1 MGGESI
7 TSDQKEY
14 ERMKREEEV
23 KAAALKA
30 WDEFD
35 SSMLDISSEEK
46 SELSDVNI
54 DSLYDK
60 RFFAAEPQP
69 DLQLAE
75 TMQQSGITRQ
85 V

>member
-60 RFFAAEPQP
+60 RLFAAEP
-69 DLQLAE
+69 
-75 TMQQSGITRQ
+75 
-85 V
+85 